1 LNPRKGPDIIETLRR
16 LRSRAVPLLALVAI
30 VLVVAAC
37 AAAPGGSPGASGAAS
52 HAPTPVPTPL
62 APAQLNSGDP
72 FSFLAWAFT
81 PIFQTIFIVLVG
93 FYQLTGGSI
102 GLAIILVTIAIR
114 IPLVPLFRRQT
125 VSMRATQLLA
135 PQVKDIQRRNKGD
148 RQKIF
153 EETQAL
159 YRANGI
165 SQFSGCLPLLL
176 QMPLLFV
183 MYQVIREGL
192 TSYDITPMLTVAGHQ
207 FFNVTCPPLALDANG
222 VPIPCLNTII
232 PFFGGID
239 AGKPHVDVTIT
250 LLGIGIGISMIALV
264 SAVLQVFQSRMTL
277 PPTDKNNPDP
287 NARIQRQTMLFLPLI
302 FIFYANILPSGL
314 YIYYITSTV
323 ISIIQQYLIVGW
335 GSTFPLFGW
344 DPAFARNHTPRFP
357 VATTAPSQSTHAA
370 GAPVRPTTAQ
380 DRAANAASTVRPRER
395 GRQGRRG
402 RRR

>member
-1 LNPRKGPDIIETLRR
+1 MNPRKGPDIIETLRR
-16 LRSRAVPLLALVAI
+16 IRPRVVPLLALVAI

-37 AAAPGGSPGASGAAS
+37 AAAPGGSPGVSGAAS

-72 FSFLAWAFT
+72 LSVLAWAFT

-93 FYQLTGGSI
+93 FYQLTGQSI
-102 GLAIILVTIAIR
+102 GLAIVLVTIAIR

-125 VSMRATQLLA
+125 VSMRATQLLG
-135 PQVKDIQRRNKGD
+135 PQVKDIQRRYKGD

-239 AGKPHVDVTIT
+239 AG
-250 LLGIGIGISMIALV
+250 
-264 SAVLQVFQSRMTL
+264 
-277 PPTDKNNPDP
+277 
-287 NARIQRQTMLFLPLI
+287 
-302 FIFYANILPSGL
+302 
-314 YIYYITSTV
+314 
-323 ISIIQQYLIVGW
+323 
-335 GSTFPLFGW
+335 
-344 DPAFARNHTPRFP
+344 
-357 VATTAPSQSTHAA
+357 
-370 GAPVRPTTAQ
+370 
-380 DRAANAASTVRPRER
+380 
-395 GRQGRRG
+395 
-402 RRR
+402 

>member
-1 LNPRKGPDIIETLRR
+1 MTLRD
-16 LRSRAVPLLALVAI
+16 LRSRALPLLLLGLVI
-30 VLVVAAC
+30 LVIAAC
-37 AAAPGGSPGASGAAS
+37 AAAPGGSPGASGAPAS
-52 HAPTPVPTPL
+52 PTATPGPL
-62 APAQLNSGDP
+62 QPAQPGADP
-72 FSFLAWAFT
+72 FSTLAWLFT

-93 FYQLTGGSI
+93 FYQLTTLWAPLGDI
-102 GLAIILVTIAIR
+102 GIAIVLVTIAIR
-114 IPLVPLFRRQT
+114 IPLIPLFRRQT
-125 VSMRATQLLA
+125 VSMRQTQLLA
-135 PQVKDIQRRNKGD
+135 PQVKDIQRRYKGD

-176 QMPLLFV
+176 QLPLLFV

-207 FFNVTCPPLALDANG
+207 FFNITCPPLTLDANG
-222 VPIPCLNTII
+222 VPIPCLNTIV
-232 PFFGGID
+232 PWLGGID
-239 AGKPHVDVTIT
+239 AGKPHVNFTVTV
-250 LLGIGIGISMIALV
+250 LGIGIGISFIALI

-277 PPTDKNNPDP
+277 PPLDPASPDP
-287 NARIQRQTMLFLPLI
+287 NARIQRQTMLLLPLI

-314 YIYYITSTV
+314 YIYYITSTF

-344 DPAFARNHTPRFP
+344 DPAFARSHTPRFP
-357 VATTAPSQSTHAA
+357 VATTAPPSSTRPA
-370 GAPVRPTTAQ
+370 GAPARPATAQ
-380 DRAANAASTVRPRER
+380 ERAANAAATVRPRER